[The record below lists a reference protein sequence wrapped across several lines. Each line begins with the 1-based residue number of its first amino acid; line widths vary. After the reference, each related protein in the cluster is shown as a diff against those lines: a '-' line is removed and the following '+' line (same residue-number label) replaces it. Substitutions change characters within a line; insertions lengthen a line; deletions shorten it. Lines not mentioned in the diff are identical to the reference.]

1 MEIMKSLFFKGR
13 VQWWLLGL
21 VTLAGCYSQ
30 SADYRAVA
38 NVGLTR
44 PNDVGSQGPLILVTA
59 TTNPSQAAS
68 GRPSLASAID
78 RLTLNQ
84 IAVMDRG
91 MADDLRELQ
100 EARAHLDEL
109 KATLPPKDE
118 RISDAEESARIAQKR
133 VDAYAADWRELQ
145 KKLAI
150 AESPNYGN
158 TSQLNGNPLEAAS
171 ITSNTPQIKQ
181 TVLMISEH
189 KNWGDYG
196 SSFGRTVVLIIDG
209 PLKPGQYWLTPENS
223 VLIMYS
229 SQSAPARTRVGLA
242 GSVKVLS
249 VHDDQI
255 VADVAVRQT
264 FDTDSGDFM
273 DHYQDPTVW
282 QIPWLIEGKHTF
294 VVTKPSDPAF
304 EKSAVRWVTD

>member
-1 MEIMKSLFFKGR
+1 MEIMKLLFFKGR
-13 VQWWLLGL
+13 ARWWLLGL
-21 VTLAGCYSQ
+21 ATLAGCYSQ
-30 SADYRAVA
+30 STDYRAVA

-59 TTNPSQAAS
+59 TTNPSKTAGA
-68 GRPSLASAID
+68 RPNLASAID

-84 IAVMDRG
+84 IALMDRG
-91 MADDLRELQ
+91 MAEDLRELQ
-100 EARAHLDEL
+100 ESRAHLDEL
-109 KATLPPKDE
+109 KATLPATDD
-118 RISDAEESARIAQKR
+118 RVTDATESVRIAQKR
-133 VDAYAADWRELQ
+133 VDWRELQ

-158 TSQLNGNPLEAAS
+158 TAELNGNPLEAAS
-171 ITSNTPQIKQ
+171 ITESTGQTKQ

-189 KNWGDYG
+189 KKWGDYG
-196 SSFGRTVVLIIDG
+196 TSFGRTVVLIIDG
-209 PLKPGQYWLTPENS
+209 TVKPGQYWLNPENS

-249 VHDDQI
+249 VDDNQI
-255 VADVAVRQT
+255 VADVSVRQT

-273 DHYQDPTVW
+273 DHYQDPVVW
-282 QIPWLIEGKHTF
+282 QTPWMIQGKHTF
-294 VVTKPSDPAF
+294 MVSKPSDPAF
-304 EKSAVRWVTD
+304 ENAAVRWVTD